1 MTNVHVYKDNDGRLR
16 GVSAEDERNQ
26 RRWKKYVDSLAPG
39 DQAEYDVT
47 IPRDPKQ
54 SAKFMA
60 VVRRLLERTEAFS
73 EFDALRAWVVVGA
86 GYMEQ
91 DESGAWVAKSLAWNN
106 MDGAEFSELFQR
118 AETFLYS
125 DRARQTL
132 WRHRDPHQHADAIR
146 QLLEDR
152 HG

>member
-1 MTNVHVYKDNDGRLR
+1 MTKVHVYKDNDGRLR

-39 DQAEYDVT
+39 EQAEYDFT
-47 IPRDPKQ
+47 IPQNPAQKG
-54 SAKFMA
+54 KFMA
-60 VVRRLLERTEAFS
+60 MVRRLCDRTEAFDNP
-73 EFDALRAWVVVGA
+73 EALREWIVVGA
-86 GYMEQ
+86 GYIEPDGEGGWKAQ
-91 DESGAWVAKSLAWNN
+91 SLALDS
-106 MDGAEFSELFQR
+106 MDGAKFSELFLR

-125 DRARQTL
+125 DRARQML
-132 WRHRDPHQHADAIR
+132 WRHLNPHQHAEAVK